1 MALLRSNLGRS
12 FRSVREASELPTR
25 VVEARPQ
32 AKIALSASSPRI
44 ANLREALA
52 KIERGADGGALPS
65 HAASLPLGLPDIDTC
80 MPSSGLATGALH
92 EISAASHND
101 RPAAIG
107 FALSLMSLATATR
120 PRCGPSMLVLSR
132 PALRDF
138 GTLYA
143 HGLTGLGL
151 DAGHLLLIE
160 TRSDKDALWAIEET
174 LRSSARPALVLGLID
189 GSGAITAHAALTQS
203 RRLSLAAAASATPLV
218 LSQAPRAEPATA
230 AITRWRVS
238 AARQERT
245 SSQPQA
251 LFDRPRWTIALER
264 CRNGR
269 TGQWTIEWDHAAYRF
284 HLAPELA
291 SRAPAQGRAEKILR
305 FGGR

>member
-12 FRSVREASELPTR
+12 FRSVREASEPPTR
-25 VVEARPQ
+25 LVDARPT
-32 AKIALSASSPRI
+32 APSPRI
-44 ANLREALA
+44 AKLRETLA
-52 KIERGADGGALPS
+52 KIERGPDGSGLPT
-65 HAASLPLGLPDIDTC
+65 HASLPLGLTDIDTC
-80 MPSSGLATGALH
+80 MPGSGLATGALH
-92 EISAASHND
+92 EMVAASHND
-101 RPAAIG
+101 RSAAIG
-107 FALSLMSLATATR
+107 FALALMSLATRTR
-120 PRCGPSMLVLSR
+120 PRCGPPMLVLSR

-151 DAGHLLLIE
+151 DAGHVLLIE

-174 LRSSARPALVLGLID
+174 LRSSVRPALVLGLID
-189 GSGAITAHAALTQS
+189 GCGTITAHAALTQS
-203 RRLSLAAAASATPLV
+203 RRLSLAAASSSTPLV
-218 LSQAPRAEPATA
+218 LSQAPRAEAATA

-238 AARQERT
+238 AARQERA
-245 SSQPQA
+245 SQPEA
-251 LFDRPRWTIALER
+251 LFGRPRWNIALER

-284 HLAPELA
+284 HLAQELA